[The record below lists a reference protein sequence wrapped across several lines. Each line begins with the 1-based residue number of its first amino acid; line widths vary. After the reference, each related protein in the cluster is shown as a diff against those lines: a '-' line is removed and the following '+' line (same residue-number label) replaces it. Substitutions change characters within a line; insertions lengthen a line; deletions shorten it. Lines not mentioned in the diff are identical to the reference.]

1 MDAWESVSEIQA
13 IKEKHTNA
21 EDILSGATGS
31 ATMQTCASVYSCMY
45 NAIC

>member
-13 IKEKHTNA
+13 IKKEHTNA
-21 EDILSGATGS
+21 EDTLPGATGS
-31 ATMQTCASVYSCMY
+31 ATMQTCASVYSRMY